1 MILEPPQRGLD
12 LEAHFSKLDDIATG
26 IEEPRL
32 ADRLF
37 NRIRLPL
44 FSPIRSAHAKRA
56 DSESNFHFYNHNGSN
71 NGNAPFRLEA

>member
-1 MILEPPQRGLD
+1 MILEPRSGGLD
-12 LEAHFSKLDDIATG
+12 LEAHFSKLEDIASG
-26 IEEPRL
+26 IEEPQL
-32 ADRLF
+32 ANKLF

-44 FSPIRSAHAKRA
+44 FSPIRSAHAKRV